1 MIQNLVEEAK
11 SSADRQIGKAIRDLN
26 GKFSESLD
34 ERANDTVATLSRQID
49 TKIVTALQKSSAD
62 LESRLNDTVK

>member
-1 MIQNLVEEAK
+1 MIVSSVEEAK
-11 SSADRQIGKAIRDLN
+11 SAAERQIGKAIRDLN

-49 TKIVTALQKSSAD
+49 TKIITAIQKS
-62 LESRLNDTVK
+62 